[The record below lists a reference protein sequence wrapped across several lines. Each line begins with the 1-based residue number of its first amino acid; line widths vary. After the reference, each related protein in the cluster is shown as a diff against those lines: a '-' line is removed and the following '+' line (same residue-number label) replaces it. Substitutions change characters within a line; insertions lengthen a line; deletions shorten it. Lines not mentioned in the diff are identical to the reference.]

1 MGPFVLNAAQIPT
14 LLSSMQPVLIKA
26 PACPFSFLVHFS
38 SILRIP
44 NAIGDAI
51 SKSCASVFPLRDVMI
66 RKVKMLKKPKFDI
79 VKLMELHGDE
89 AGEDGGKK
97 LGRDEPMVET
107 IKGSGGR
114 L

>member
-1 MGPFVLNAAQIPT
+1 MPSCSFFLFCA
-14 LLSSMQPVLIKA
+14 
-26 PACPFSFLVHFS
+26 FLVSLSLFLS
-38 SILRIP
+38 TLRRIP

-79 VKLMELHGDE
+79 VKLMEMHGDE

-97 LGRDEPMVET
+97 LGRDEVMVET

>member
-1 MGPFVLNAAQIPT
+1 MIRV
-14 LLSSMQPVLIKA
+14 
-26 PACPFSFLVHFS
+26 
-38 SILRIP
+38 P

-51 SKSCASVFPLRDVMI
+51 AKSCASVFPLRDVMI

-97 LGRDEPMVET
+97 LGRDEPIVET
-107 IKGSGGR
+107 MKGSGGR

>member
-14 LLSSMQPVLIKA
+14 LPGSHQGTRLTLLLS
-26 PACPFSFLVHFS
+26 LVHFF

>member
-1 MGPFVLNAAQIPT
+1 MNGVFSTSRFHLAFVFALFS
-14 LLSSMQPVLIKA
+14 LSVFSGLV
-26 PACPFSFLVHFS
+26 CPRVN
-38 SILRIP
+38 RVP

-51 SKSCASVFPLRDVMI
+51 AKSCASVFPLRDVMI

-89 AGEDGGKK
+89 VGEDGGKK
-97 LGRDEPMVET
+97 LGRDEPIVET
-107 IKGSGGR
+107 MKGSGGR